1 MKDLLGKTYF
11 LSVGGLIIAI
21 LLSIIYFQKQIK
33 IHTKELFMHFT
44 NKSSGKIFGNFFITG
59 IYLLLYGISFFITTL
74 AINKNGV
81 GLSSGI
87 IIIVSFILAWLCG
100 LVIIGAPGGIG
111 VREVVLLFLLRKIIP
126 EAELLIIVVL
136 HRFCTISADILSF
149 VLEITKEKFLGKM
162 DG

>member
-1 MKDLLGKTYF
+1 
-11 LSVGGLIIAI
+11 
-21 LLSIIYFQKQIK
+21 
-33 IHTKELFMHFT
+33 MHFT
-44 NKSSGKIFGNFFITG
+44 YKSSGKIIRNFLITG
-59 IYLLLYGISFFITTL
+59 IYLLLYGISYLIITY
-74 AINKNGV
+74 AISSIWL
-81 GLSSGI
+81 GLNSAI

-149 VLEITKEKFLGKM
+149 VLEIMKEKILVKKNG
-162 DG
+162 